1 MIIVQLKGGLGNQM
15 FQYAAGLSL
24 AAHHHTNVKVDTS
37 LLNRGDDEIGT
48 VRYFDLQQLQLS
60 PEVATQQEISNA
72 HPKYPFG
79 KLADKLKPPFRRKV
93 FKEANY
99 TFDPN
104 FFEAHDHIYLK
115 GYRQTEKYFSPIT
128 ENVRKGFQFK
138 LEAIQDVKEK
148 ASELRTIN
156 SVSIHIRR
164 GDYSNTIVSNYHGIL
179 EKDYYQ
185 KAIDHIQMKVTDC
198 SFYIFSDDA
207 EWVTSNLTFSAS
219 VHIVSGLAT
228 KTHFEDFYLISQ
240 CKHQII
246 ANSTFSWWA
255 AWLNPNPDKIVIAP
269 KKWFN
274 NAPYDTRDL
283 IPESWIKM

>member
-24 AAHHHTNVKVDTS
+24 AAHHRTKVKVDIS
-37 LLNRGDDEIGT
+37 LLNQSDAEIGT
-48 VRYFDLQQLQLS
+48 VRYFDLQQLILS
-60 PEVATQQEISNA
+60 PEVATKEEISDVIYRNSFA
-72 HPKYPFG
+72 G
-79 KLADKLKPPFRRKV
+79 LLDKLQLPFKRRIY
-93 FKEANY
+93 KEADYIFDTNY
-99 TFDPN
+99 FKAQHN
-104 FFEAHDHIYLK
+104 VYLK
-115 GYRQTEKYFSPIT
+115 GYRQSEKYFAPIADKIR
-128 ENVRKGFQFK
+128 NGFQFK
-138 LEAIQDVKEK
+138 SEVVEDVQAK
-148 ASELRTIN
+148 ASELRAIN

-164 GDYSNTIVSNYHGIL
+164 GDYSNTIVRDYHGIL

-185 KAIDHIQMKVTDC
+185 KAIDHVQTTVPNC

-207 EWVTSNLTFSAS
+207 EWVNSNLVFTTPFE
-219 VHIVSGLAT
+219 IISGRST

-255 AWLNPNPDKIVIAP
+255 AWLNPNRAKIVIAP

-274 NAPYDTRDL
+274 KAPYDTTDL
-283 IPESWIKM
+283 IPENWIKM

>member
-24 AAHHHTNVKVDTS
+24 AAHHNTNVKVDVS
-37 LLNRGDDEIGT
+37 LLNQSDAAIGT
-48 VRYFDLQQLQLS
+48 VRYFDLQKLQLS
-60 PEVATQQEISNA
+60 PEIATKDEISLFQTNNVV
-72 HPKYPFG
+72 G
-79 KLADKLKPPFRRKV
+79 RIMDKLQQPYKRKIY
-93 FKEANY
+93 KEADY
-99 TFDPN
+99 TFDEN
-104 FFEAHDHIYLK
+104 FFKAQDNIYLK
-115 GYRQTEKYFSPIT
+115 GYRQSEQYFYPIADKIRT
-128 ENVRKGFQFK
+128 GFQFK
-138 LEAIQDVKEK
+138 SEVIEEVKAK
-148 ASELRTIN
+148 ALELRERN

-164 GDYSNTIVSNYHGIL
+164 GDYSNKMVREYHGIL

-185 KAIDHIQMKVTDC
+185 KAIDYMQTKVAKC

-207 EWVTSNLTFSAS
+207 DWVNANLSFNSQIQ
-219 VHIVSGLAT
+219 IVSGNIT

-269 KKWFN
+269 EKWFN